1 MEKHGFKGHSR
12 EWWHFTNKDTYTI
25 EETFVPKK
33 SVMTICGLQRIYHLR
48 LEPSTASETLLKYI
62 K

>member
-1 MEKHGFKGHSR
+1 MEKHGFKGHSG

-33 SVMTICGLQRIYHLR
+33 SVMTICGLQ
-48 LEPSTASETLLKYI
+48 
-62 K
+62 